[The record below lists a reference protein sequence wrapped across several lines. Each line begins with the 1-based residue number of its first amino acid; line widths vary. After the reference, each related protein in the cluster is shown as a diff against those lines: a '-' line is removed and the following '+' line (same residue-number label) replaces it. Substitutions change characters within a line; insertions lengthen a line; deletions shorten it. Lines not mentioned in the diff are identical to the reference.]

1 MFWYF
6 QSHFFCWLKI
16 VPLIAD
22 LLVLFSILTI
32 FSFASYHKFLTPP
45 LFINTFYFFN
55 IKESVK
61 KGQSS
66 HLEKNQYC
74 LIMWGYF
81 LWGTMKPIIND
92 IAIYFFCLLRIFDVL
107 TLNYVKIMTYFFLQ
121 FLGILWSIQELF
133 LWSCCEFGGS
143 IMIGRFL
150 WNFVYI

>member
-1 MFWYF
+1 MIFPITFFLLIENCSINCRFVGTFFYF
-6 QSHFFCWLKI
+6 DHFC
-16 VPLIAD
+16 
-22 LLVLFSILTI
+22 ILPQV
-32 FSFASYHKFLTPP
+32 FNPPP

-66 HLEKNQYC
+66 HLEKNQYY

-107 TLNYVKIMTYFFLQ
+107 TLNYIKIMTYCFIH